1 MQRTN
6 VPHPDKHD
14 TATAKVPFQELCEAR
29 EKATALL
36 HKPEIETDA
45 LREVTNTDYP
55 VFPPMVYFITL
66 KIITYVSYNA
76 QVQQSEPNSPD
87 PEPY

>member
-1 MQRTN
+1 MQRNN

-45 LREVTNTDYP
+45 LHEVTNTDYP
-55 VFPPMVYFITL
+55 VSAPHGLFYYIENCNVRLI
-66 KIITYVSYNA
+66 
-76 QVQQSEPNSPD
+76 
-87 PEPY
+87 